1 MDNDRNREKLGRDL
15 DAQVTQMFE
24 QILDYAQ
31 VACATPDTFKVLR
44 SKILRV
50 GNNCI
55 RNQRKKLQQ
64 YDVKYISETEDVIEV
79 KQIN

>member
-55 RNQRKKLQQ
+55 RNQRKKLQEF
-64 YDVKYISETEDVIEV
+64 DIKYNARAEDIIEI

>member
-55 RNQRKKLQQ
+55 RNQRKKLQEF
-64 YDVKYISETEDVIEV
+64 DVKYIAKAEDVIEI

>member
-55 RNQRKKLQQ
+55 RNQRKKLQEF
-64 YDVKYISETEDVIEV
+64 DVKYIAKAEDIIEI

>member
-55 RNQRKKLQQ
+55 RNQRKKLQE
-64 YDVKYISETEDVIEV
+64 YDIKYNASTEDVIEV